1 MKKLISLLL
10 FLCLFLCGCDLNF
23 DKTENI
29 DTLRVIKKRNKVI
42 IGVRDD
48 TAPFGFRDK
57 NGNLTGFD
65 IDLAKTIAKYLVDSE
80 DKIQFVPV
88 TASNR
93 IMKLNSG
100 EVDMLIATMSTTWQR
115 WQLVDFST
123 PYFVAGQAIMVKKS
137 NPAIGLK
144 GLKNKKL
151 MVVYGSTGEEN
162 LRKNI
167 PDSEVIG
174 FKTYKEAFQALKEGK
189 AEGIFADD
197 TILYGLAQNDDSVKI
212 LSARYSEEP
221 YAIAV
226 RKENSKELL
235 ERLNYIIENL
245 QTTKKLEKLEE
256 KWEIDN

>member
-10 FLCLFLCGCDLNF
+10 FLCLFLCGCNLNT
-23 DKTENI
+23 DKSEQM

-57 NGNLTGFD
+57 SGNLTGFD
-65 IDLAKTIAKYLVDSE
+65 IDLARIITKYLVDSE
-80 DKIQFVPV
+80 DKVQFVPV

-235 ERLNYIIENL
+235 ERLNYIIKNL

-256 KWEIDN
+256 KWKIDN